1 MRNIK
6 QILLVALG
14 VMLFASCASEQKDEP
29 KKSLPEFEELTFKTS
44 SDSNFNINIVYQHI
58 VNTAE
63 SDIFAA
69 IEESNL
75 ELTLPHEGSDV
86 AEDADFEERAEAILQ
101 TIIDDGFDAYDL
113 DLVQTAFLTRN
124 EATLCYAT
132 SCYTYMGGAAHGY
145 GTLYYT
151 CYDLASGQMYD
162 FRYLNEGEWDEK
174 LRLLIYSKLREV
186 YSETEIFI
194 TADDIYV
201 PESVLLTDVGLL
213 LIYQPYEI
221 APYSTGIVQVELTD
235 EDIAST
241 GAPLLWVAEAE

>member
-1 MRNIK
+1 MKKLK
-6 QILLVALG
+6 QILLLALG
-14 VMLFASCASEQKDEP
+14 VVALAACASEQKDEP
-29 KKSLPEFEELTFKTS
+29 AEAIPEFEELTFRTS
-44 SDSNFNINIVYQHI
+44 GDGNYNINIVYQHI
-58 VNTAE
+58 ANTE
-63 SDIFAA
+63 VSEIFAS

-75 ELTLPHEGSDV
+75 ELTLPREESDV
-86 AEDADFEERAEAILQ
+86 AADAGFEERAEALLQ

-124 EATLCYAT
+124 NATLCYAT
-132 SCYTYMGGAAHGY
+132 SCYTYMGGAHGY
-145 GTLYYT
+145 GTLLYT

-162 FRYLNEGEWDEK
+162 FQYLNAGEWEDE
-174 LRLLIYSKLREV
+174 LRMLIYQKLREV
-186 YSETEIFI
+186 YSESELFI
-194 TADDIYV
+194 TPDKIYV

-235 EDIAST
+235 EDIAAT

>member
-1 MRNIK
+1 MKKIRDLLLFALCAV
-6 QILLVALG
+6 IL
-14 VMLFASCASEQKDEP
+14 ASCASEQKDEQNG
-29 KKSLPEFEELTFKTS
+29 SLPEFEELTFKTP

-75 ELTLPHEGSDV
+75 ELTLPREESDV
-86 AEDADFEERAEAILQ
+86 EADADFEERAEALLQ

-124 EATLCYAT
+124 NATLCYAT
-132 SCYTYMGGAAHGY
+132 SCYTYMGGAHGY
-145 GTLYYT
+145 GTLHYT

-162 FRYLNEGEWDEK
+162 FRYLNEGEWDTE
-174 LRLLIYSKLREV
+174 LRMLIYNKLREV
-186 YSETEIFI
+186 YSESELFI
-194 TADDIYV
+194 TPDKIYV

-235 EDIAST
+235 EDIAAT